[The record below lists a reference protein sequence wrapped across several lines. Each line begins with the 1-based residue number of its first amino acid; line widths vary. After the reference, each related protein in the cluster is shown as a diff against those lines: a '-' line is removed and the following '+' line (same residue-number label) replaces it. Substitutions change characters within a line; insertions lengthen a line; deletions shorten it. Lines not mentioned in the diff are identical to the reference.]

1 MLWRKLLLLQRLI
14 RRIGFRERA
23 LSSQSH
29 VADAVRRCRRRMEM
43 MVEEVVV
50 ESPMEDVV
58 NFHSTL
64 QFTSQSVYRPF
75 TPSTRCLIITFRIN
89 GL

>member
-1 MLWRKLLLLQRLI
+1 
-14 RRIGFRERA
+14 
-23 LSSQSH
+23 
-29 VADAVRRCRRRMEM
+29 M
-43 MVEEVVV
+43 MVEEVVVV